1 MARTTDIKGI
11 PAFLKRT
18 GKFCVWKYENQKG
31 RKGKTKVPYDPA
43 TGRMARTNDPSTFY
57 DFATALDAYV
67 SGGYD
72 GLGILTGN
80 VGAIDIDKCFRED
93 GSVNDVAKT
102 VLGMLPN
109 AYFEKSPS
117 GKGLRGFFL
126 LPEGFIW
133 DKSEYYINNQKKG
146 LEVYAPGASNRFV
159 TVTGDKY
166 REGDVSEDAEGLK
179 KVMDGLM
186 KRASRKKNPNLI
198 DPKSYLTDAQVIE
211 KASNSEAGDKF
222 SDLYAGKWDE
232 RYGSQSDAD
241 MALCDILAWWCG
253 ADAEQVDRIFRTS
266 GLMRDKWDRDTGGAT
281 YGAITIGNAIAGLES
296 VYVPMVGRTTA
307 EEDFGDLTADE
318 RPPYRPATWLLE
330 KELSEYRPHADPR
343 YGGGEIGMGALF
355 ADYFEGIARYDAD
368 RGVWMVYDGKAW
380 NIDKGRLGV
389 MYLAKV
395 LATRLALYAN
405 GLGKGHEDFVATVR
419 ELQSRRKRRSMVD
432 DASDEHPIGNAAFD
446 SNPYY
451 FNCANGTLNLETG
464 EFHEHR
470 AEDFITKAS
479 PVTYDPKAGQGRWG
493 RFVHEIMDGKPEV
506 ARYFQ
511 KAVGYALSGDTS
523 QECLFLMFGPTTRN
537 GKTTAINTLLD
548 VMGDY
553 GRMSKPEL
561 LATAYAKVPN
571 ADGPSESVARL
582 KGARFVG
589 ISEMERRLKLNASLV
604 KQLTGNAVITAR
616 FLHENSF
623 EFHFQGKIFIDTNY
637 LPDATDPT
645 LFDSGRVKVI
655 PFMRH
660 FEDWEQDKG
669 LKAKLDE
676 PEERSAVL
684 NWCLEGYRLFKAEGL
699 NPPEAVEKATQTYKE
714 ESDLVLLYA
723 SQALKSEK
731 GKELRTSAV
740 YRGYKEWCSENG
752 YRYDSMKIFGKSLI
766 KKYTIERRRP
776 WDSKDGGDKST
787 FINDVTWAN
796 DEIGEDLVPE

>member
-11 PAFLKRT
+11 PGLLKQT
-18 GKFCVWKYENQKG
+18 GRFCVWKYEQVSG
-31 RKGKTKVPYDPA
+31 RKGKTKVPYDA
-43 TGRMARTNDPSTFY
+43 GTGRRARTDDPSTFR
-57 DFATALDAYV
+57 DFATAVEAYV
-67 SGGYD
+67 AGGYD
-72 GLGILTGN
+72 GMGILTGN
-80 VGAIDIDKCFRED
+80 VGAIDIDKCLRED
-93 GSVNDVAKT
+93 GTASDTAQA
-102 VLGMLPN
+102 VLGMLPK

-126 LPEGFIW
+126 VPDGFVW
-133 DKSEYYINNQKKG
+133 DKLEYYVNNQKKG
-146 LEVYAPGASNRFV
+146 LEVYAPGAGNRFV
-159 TVTGDKY
+159 TVTGHAY
-166 REGDVSEDAEGLK
+166 RDGDIAEDEEGLR

-186 KRASRKKNPNLI
+186 KRQSRARNRNLV
-198 DPKSYLTDAQVIE
+198 DPKSWLTDEQVIE
-211 KASNSEAGDKF
+211 KASSGENGEKF
-222 SDLYAGKWDE
+222 SDLYAGRWED

-253 ADAEQVDRIFRTS
+253 ADTEQVDRLFRAS
-266 GLMRDKWDRDTGGAT
+266 GLMRDKWDRDTGGTT
-281 YGAITIGNAIAGLES
+281 YGMITIGNAIAGLES
-296 VYVPMVGRTTA
+296 VYTPMVGRTTA
-307 EEDFGDLTADE
+307 EEDFADIPDAD
-318 RPPYRPATWLLE
+318 RPPYRPATWLIS
-330 KELSEYRPHADPR
+330 KEVSDYRPQADPR

-355 ADYFEGIARYDAD
+355 ADYFKDIARYDAD

-380 NIDKGRLGV
+380 NMDKGKLGV

-405 GLGKGHEDFVATVR
+405 GLGKGHEDFVRSVR
-419 ELQSRRKRRSMVD
+419 DLQGRNKRKAMVD
-432 DASDEHPIGNAAFD
+432 DACDEHPIGNSSFD
-446 SNPYY
+446 ASPYL
-451 FNCANGTLNLETG
+451 FNCANGTLNLQTG

-470 AEDFITKAS
+470 AEDFLTKVS
-479 PVTYDPKAGQGRWG
+479 PVDYDPSAGTGRWG
-493 RFVHEIMDGKPEV
+493 SFVHEVMDKDPAV

-561 LATAYAKVPN
+561 LATAYSKVPN
-571 ADGPSESVARL
+571 TDGPTESVARL

-604 KQLTGNAVITAR
+604 KQLTGNAIITAR

-623 EFHFQGKIFIDTNY
+623 EFHFEGKIFIDTNY

-660 FEDWEQDKG
+660 FEEHEQDKG

-676 PEERSAVL
+676 PRERSAVL
-684 NWCLEGYRLFKAEGL
+684 NWCLEGYRLYKAEGL
-699 NPPEAVEKATQTYKE
+699 VPPDAVARATETYKE
-714 ESDLVLLYA
+714 ESDLVLLFA
-723 SQALKSEK
+723 SQALRAEK
-731 GKELRTSAV
+731 GAELRTSAV
-740 YRGYKEWCSENG
+740 YRAYKDWCSENG
-752 YRYDSMKIFGKSLI
+752 YKYDSMRVFGKSLM
-766 KKYTIERRRP
+766 KKHTIERRRP
-776 WDSKDGGDKST
+776 WAAGDGGDKTT
-787 FINDVTWAN
+787 FINDVAWASE
-796 DEIGEDLVPE
+796 DFDEDLVPG